1 MKARLS
7 VLTFSIALGVAL
19 AQTTPPTL
27 PAHEGTTPQQ
37 TKEKQ
42 DMKAGAP
49 AEAKTASNE
58 MKTTTY
64 KGVLVDMSCASS
76 GSASA
81 ASTPA
86 AGEATKASTSD
97 QANSANR
104 AAGDS
109 GGNCP
114 VTANSRLLGMKLDD
128 GKVVRFDLV
137 GNQRAQDEVKNNKK
151 WSKDL
156 SDNKPVHA
164 KVSGVLDGDK
174 LIVSSIH

>member
-19 AQTTPPTL
+19 AQTTPP
-27 PAHEGTTPQQ
+27 AQEGTTPQR
-37 TKEKQ
+37 KEKQ

-49 AEAKTASNE
+49 GEAKTASNE

-64 KGVLVDMSCASS
+64 KGVLIDMSC
-76 GSASA
+76 GSASGT
-81 ASTPA
+81 TPA
-86 AGEATKASTSD
+86 ASAETKASD

-104 AAGDS
+104 SAGDS
-109 GGNCP
+109 GANCP
-114 VTANSRLLGMKLDD
+114 VTANSSQLGMKLDD

-156 SDNKPVHA
+156 SDNKAVHA

>member
-19 AQTTPPTL
+19 AQAAPP
-27 PAHEGTTPQQ
+27 AQEGAMPQQ

-49 AEAKTASNE
+49 AETKTASNE

-64 KGVLVDMSCASS
+64 KGVLIDMSCASP

-81 ASTPA
+81 AATPA
-86 AGEATKASTSD
+86 GDKAPGSD
-97 QANSANR
+97 AANSANR
-104 AAGDS
+104 SAGDS
-109 GGNCP
+109 GGSCP
-114 VTANSRLLGMKLDD
+114 VTANSSQLGMKLDD

-156 SDNKPVHA
+156 SDTKPVHA